1 MLVLSRKP
9 NQSIIISSDI
19 VITVIEVRGDQVR
32 LGIKAPRSVTV
43 HREEVAAEIRAAN
56 REASSMAPSIL
67 GDLPPP
73 PVGKGGTKPNRPA
86 RPPKLADQQPA
97 DQKPA
102 DQQAADRRAPKP

>member
-56 REASSMAPSIL
+56 RAASSTAPSSL
-67 GDLPPP
+67 PDLPPP
-73 PVGKGGTKPNRPA
+73 PVGKGGSKPGRGTGAPNPANR
-86 RPPKLADQQPA
+86 RPP
-97 DQKPA
+97 
-102 DQQAADRRAPKP
+102 RS